1 MAKNSWTE
9 EEEMD
14 SRGHGVSNGT
24 RTMVPSGNRPSL
36 SPSTPCSRL
45 PEMRPALLEYCSPLQ
60 CFALAMVFSGFAL
73 VVILMAMFYT
83 TVAPRC
89 ATSCGFSTTSIAGT
103 PAAESIAEPETVA
116 AFPRVAGGLCPPGG
130 AGHE

>member
-1 MAKNSWTE
+1 
-9 EEEMD
+9 
-14 SRGHGVSNGT
+14 
-24 RTMVPSGNRPSL
+24 
-36 SPSTPCSRL
+36 
-45 PEMRPALLEYCSPLQ
+45 MRPALLEYCSPLQ

-103 PAAESIAEPETVA
+103 PASESIAANADAATSAVA
-116 AFPRVAGGLCPPGG
+116 AASEAV
-130 AGHE
+130 

>member
-1 MAKNSWTE
+1 
-9 EEEMD
+9 
-14 SRGHGVSNGT
+14 
-24 RTMVPSGNRPSL
+24 MVPGDGLIARRP
-36 SPSTPCSRL
+36 TPTPLPVFRL
-45 PEMRPALLEYCSPLQ
+45 NSMRHALLEYCSPLQ

-103 PAAESIAEPETVA
+103 PASESIAADADA
-116 AFPRVAGGLCPPGG
+116 ATSAG
-130 AGHE
+130 AAASEAV